1 MPSLRGLLPS
11 FRPCINRFN
20 GVILLTD
27 KRTEERKEYM
37 IINEL
42 LLDQFYD
49 NLDERSQGALDHTVA
64 EVVRIKERGGKIVV
78 VTGSGPNL
86 HEGVTTLIAELI
98 RLEIVDG
105 VTTSS
110 AVIAHELAGTLDRVR
125 MCDAAQFDLDKQKMP
140 RGNLFEFTVMSPD
153 LLEELREEMILDEAL
168 LEKGR
173 TAAGNFVIKAA
184 GNMAYPMGLRTE
196 MIAHDILHIARQ
208 FGLTFEEVAGAG
220 CDERTMLGAAAK
232 RGIPILVTLPQIV
245 GGGHVGLAIGDSIP
259 ISRRSSLIAQMM
271 GSAEMIIESAVALT
285 QEIHDGPFETYTG
298 HGIWSWWQGLPT
310 YRLEE
315 KTLVRIDLDEN
326 LRKAQDLQRDSAM
339 IQEAITKGLPKT
351 KIAKIPFRM
360 EMSAFSRLEKSI
372 PIIGDI
378 GEVWP
383 LVAYRAAKRLGRDL
397 SFISYKQE
405 TEEGKKMREWIVDHI
420 KPFNKKKMLSHMD
433 LFARTK

>member
-1 MPSLRGLLPS
+1 
-11 FRPCINRFN
+11 
-20 GVILLTD
+20 
-27 KRTEERKEYM
+27 M
-37 IINEL
+37 IINEP
-42 LLDQFYD
+42 LLDQFYH
-49 NLDERSQGALDHTVA
+49 NLDERSQNALDHTID
-64 EVVRIKERGGKIVV
+64 EMVRVKEQGGKIVV

-98 RLEIVDG
+98 RLEMVDG

-125 MCDAAQFDLDKQKMP
+125 MCDAAPLGFDKQKMP
-140 RGNLFEFTVMSPD
+140 RGNLFEFTVMTPD
-153 LLEELREEMILDEAL
+153 LLEQLREEMILDENL

-173 TAAGNFVIKAA
+173 TAEGHFVIKAA

-196 MIAHDILHIARQ
+196 MIAQDILHAARQ
-208 FGLTFEEVAGAG
+208 FGLTFEEAAGAG
-220 CDERTMLGAAAK
+220 CDERTMLGASSK

-271 GSAEMIIESAVALT
+271 SSADMIIESAVALT

-298 HGIWSWWQGLPT
+298 HGIWSWWQGFPT

-339 IQEAITKGLPKT
+339 IQEAITRGLPKT
-351 KIAKIPFRM
+351 KISKIPFRM

-383 LVAYRAAKRLGRDL
+383 LIACRTAKKLGHAL
-397 SFISYKQE
+397 SFMSYKQE
-405 TEEGKKMREWIVDHI
+405 TDEGKKMREWIVDQI
-420 KPFNKKKMLSHMD
+420 KPFDKKKMLSRLD
-433 LFARTK
+433 TFTPRIK